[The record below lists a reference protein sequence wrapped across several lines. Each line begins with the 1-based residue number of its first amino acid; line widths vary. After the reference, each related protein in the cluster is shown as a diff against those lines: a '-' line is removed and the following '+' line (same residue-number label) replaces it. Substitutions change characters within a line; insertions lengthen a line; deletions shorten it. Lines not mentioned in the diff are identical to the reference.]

1 MAGLLQDHWWGAEWS
16 GSPSGHVSVVED
28 VEPGEGGVHV
38 SVEVGGATE
47 LRQPDAV
54 TAGQLQNGDVG
65 RRGPRHAFRPDG
77 RHHLAVLQQHHRR
90 LQYITHR
97 PAAKALVT
105 RATRLQLDC
114 DSTAL
119 CDDSTTYD
127 EKLTGCI
134 HRKKVELQSI
144 RIEFYNRMRR
154 LTYFGHCTSMDS
166 NRYPHIL
173 LYGHIDGA
181 RSRGRPRKRWL
192 DNVKEDCATLQL
204 TLFDADRLAKN
215 RSGWR
220 SLIHR
225 TCAVRA
231 A

>member
-1 MAGLLQDHWWGAEWS
+1 MAGLLQDHWCGAEWS

-105 RATRLQLDC
+105 RATRLQLDR
-114 DSTAL
+114 A
-119 CDDSTTYD
+119 
-127 EKLTGCI
+127 
-134 HRKKVELQSI
+134 
-144 RIEFYNRMRR
+144 MRR
-154 LTYFGHCTSMDS
+154 FEDLRRKTDRLYSSKESRTTVDS
-166 NRYPHIL
+166 NRILQSHEAPNVFRPLYQHGFQQVSTYP
-173 LYGHIDGA
+173 A
-181 RSRGRPRKRWL
+181 VWSRCAIKRKTQ
-192 DNVKEDCATLQL
+192 KEVA
-204 TLFDADRLAKN
+204 
-215 RSGWR
+215 
-220 SLIHR
+220 
-225 TCAVRA
+225 
-231 A
+231 